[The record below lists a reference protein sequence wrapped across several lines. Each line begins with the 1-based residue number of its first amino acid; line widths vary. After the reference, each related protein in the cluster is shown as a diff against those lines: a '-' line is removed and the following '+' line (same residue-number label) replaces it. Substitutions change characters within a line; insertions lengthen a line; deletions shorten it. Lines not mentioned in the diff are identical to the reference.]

1 MVSDQ
6 NSVTINWST
15 TFIGDV
21 TLKLVIHNDCGE
33 GETTLGI
40 KVKNSTS
47 VSEHHLD
54 VSLFPNPA
62 DDMITINIAN
72 PIDKIRI
79 EIYNLLGE
87 RMLSQNA
94 EGNGENLKIR
104 MGIADLPPGS
114 YLMNLMSDKANC
126 VRSFI
131 VK

>member
-1 MVSDQ
+1 M
-6 NSVTINWST
+6 
-15 TFIGDV
+15 
-21 TLKLVIHNDCGE
+21 KLVIHNDCGE

-79 EIYNLLGE
+79 EIYNGILLGGSTFPL
-87 RMLSQNA
+87 LSQ
-94 EGNGENLKIR
+94 
-104 MGIADLPPGS
+104 DL
-114 YLMNLMSDKANC
+114 LLHMSD
-126 VRSFI
+126 F
-131 VK
+131 